1 MRAGWYCMGAGCMSM
16 IEPTI
21 DADQYEARAAPPAR
35 EDALPIFETPIVP
48 GSTIAGR
55 ALVAVVAIMTFLA
68 SVTAGVVMLVR
79 TAASDWQSEVAREV
93 TIQVRPVPG
102 RNLETDVTRAAEI
115 ARSSPGIAEVR
126 PYSKEESAR
135 LLEPW
140 LGTGIRLG
148 DLPIPRMIVVQIA
161 PGTAP
166 DVSQLRMLLADV
178 PSASLDDHRGFLD
191 RMRAMAGAVVAV
203 GLAVLGLMIAATILS
218 VTFATHAA
226 MATNRPV
233 IEVLHFIG
241 AKNSFIAGHFQRN
254 FLALGLKGGMIGGG
268 SAIALFGL
276 GQVIDRRFFGAA
288 AGDELGAVFGTFSI
302 GISGYVMML
311 AQIVLIAA
319 VTAVTSRR
327 AVNRMIET
335 IE

>member
-1 MRAGWYCMGAGCMSM
+1 
-16 IEPTI
+16 
-21 DADQYEARAAPPAR
+21 
-35 EDALPIFETPIVP
+35 
-48 GSTIAGR
+48 
-55 ALVAVVAIMTFLA
+55 
-68 SVTAGVVMLVR
+68 
-79 TAASDWQSEVAREV
+79 
-93 TIQVRPVPG
+93 
-102 RNLETDVTRAAEI
+102 
-115 ARSSPGIAEVR
+115 
-126 PYSKEESAR
+126 
-135 LLEPW
+135 
-140 LGTGIRLG
+140 
-148 DLPIPRMIVVQIA
+148 
-161 PGTAP
+161 
-166 DVSQLRMLLADV
+166 
-178 PSASLDDHRGFLD
+178 
-191 RMRAMAGAVVAV
+191 
-203 GLAVLGLMIAATILS
+203 